1 MNPAKNPAINP
12 VHNFAANPQKDT
24 LRNDSKDG
32 RKREPGALVLVV
44 DDEEMVNELLVA
56 ALQFHG
62 FSVCSAANG
71 TDAMRTVEKQRPDL
85 VVLDV
90 NLPDFDGFEVCRRM
104 RAYGHNVP
112 VIFLTARN
120 ETASMQA
127 GFEQGGDDYLTK
139 PFRVDELVMR
149 IRAVLR
155 RTGKT
160 ETNHRLICGDLE
172 IDERAMIVTR
182 NATVI
187 NLSPTEYRMLVFLA
201 LNRNTVVSKYQI
213 LAEVWDDENDGATTL
228 VETYIGYLRRK
239 IDRDATPLLHTVR
252 GAGYVL
258 RASSLSGE
266 NP

>member
-1 MNPAKNPAINP
+1 MNPTNHSTGP
-12 VHNFAANPQKDT
+12 
-24 LRNDSKDG
+24 
-32 RKREPGALVLVV
+32 LVLVV

-71 TDAMRTVEKQRPDL
+71 TDAMRVVEKQRPNL

-90 NLPDFDGFEVCRRM
+90 NLPDIDGFEVCRRM
-104 RAYGHNVP
+104 RAYGHDVP

-120 ETASMQA
+120 ESASLQA

-139 PFRVDELVMR
+139 PFRVDELVVR

-155 RTGKT
+155 RTGHP
-160 ETNHRLICGDLE
+160 ETKHRLTCADLE
-172 IDERAMIVTR
+172 IDERAMVVSR
-182 NATVI
+182 GETVI
-187 NLSPTEYRMLVFLA
+187 NLSPTEYRLLA
-201 LNRNTVVSKYQI
+201 YLAVNQGTVVSKHQI
-213 LAEVWDDENDGATTL
+213 LYEVWDDANDGMTTL

-239 IDRDATPLLHTVR
+239 IDRNATPLVHTVR

-258 RASSLSGE
+258 RAPSVSPDKS
-266 NP
+266 

>member
-1 MNPAKNPAINP
+1 MSPSNSVSGPLI
-12 VHNFAANPQKDT
+12 
-24 LRNDSKDG
+24 
-32 RKREPGALVLVV
+32 LVV

-62 FSVCSAANG
+62 FAVCSAATG
-71 TDAMRTVEKQRPDL
+71 TEAMRAVELERPYL

-90 NLPDFDGFEVCRRM
+90 TLPDFDGFEVCRRM
-104 RAYGHNVP
+104 RAYGHDTP

-120 ETASMQA
+120 ESTSMQV
-127 GFEQGGDDYLTK
+127 GFERGGDDYLTK

-155 RTGKT
+155 RTGIPLQTHKQV
-160 ETNHRLICGDLE
+160 CADLE
-172 IDERAMIVTR
+172 IDERSMTVTR
-182 NATVI
+182 GTAVI
-187 NLSPTEYRMLVFLA
+187 NLSPTEYRLLAYLML
-201 LNRNTVVSKYQI
+201 NQRNVVSKQQI
-213 LAEVWDDENDGATTL
+213 LDEVWRDTNDGTTTL

-258 RASSLSGE
+258 RPPAASESAT
-266 NP
+266 

>member
-1 MNPAKNPAINP
+1 MSGS
-12 VHNFAANPQKDT
+12 QK
-24 LRNDSKDG
+24 LGGPR
-32 RKREPGALVLVV
+32 VLVV
-44 DDEEMVNELLVA
+44 DDDAMVNELLVA

-62 FSVCSAANG
+62 FSVVSAANG
-71 TDAMRTVEKQRPDL
+71 TEAMRAVENDQPNL

-104 RAYGHNVP
+104 RAYGHDTP

-120 ETASMQA
+120 ESSSLQT

-155 RTGKT
+155 RSGVS
-160 ETNHRLICGDLE
+160 EPIRRHECGDLVV
-172 IDERAMIVTR
+172 DEHSMEVSR
-182 NATVI
+182 NKTPI
-187 NLSPTEYRMLVFLA
+187 YLSPTEYRLLLFLIV
-201 LNRNTVVSKYQI
+201 NRNLVVSKAQI
-213 LAEVWDDENDGATTL
+213 LSAVWDDTNPGDSTL

-239 IDRDATPLLHTVR
+239 LDAQGTSVIHTVR

-258 RASSLSGE
+258 RAPSNSTGQS
-266 NP
+266 

>member
-1 MNPAKNPAINP
+1 MK
-12 VHNFAANPQKDT
+12 T
-24 LRNDSKDG
+24 LNDSA
-32 RKREPGALVLVV
+32 GALVLVV
-44 DDEEMVNELLVA
+44 DDEAMVNELLVA

-71 TDAMRTVEKQRPDL
+71 TEAMRVVEKERPNL

-104 RAYGHNVP
+104 RAYGHDVP

-120 ETASMQA
+120 ESASVET

-149 IRAVLR
+149 IRAILR
-155 RTGKT
+155 RTGRA
-160 ETNHRLICGDLE
+160 EASHRLVCADLE
-172 IDERAMIVTR
+172 IDERSMIVSRGGTE
-182 NATVI
+182 I
-187 NLSPTEYRMLVFLA
+187 NLSPTEYRMLAYLA
-201 LNRNTVVSKYQI
+201 ANRGTVVSKYQI
-213 LAEVWDDENDGATTL
+213 LSEVWGDANDGTTTL

-239 IDRDATPLLHTVR
+239 IDRDATPLIHTVR

-258 RASSLSGE
+258 RAPSASGE
-266 NP
+266 PA

>member
-1 MNPAKNPAINP
+1 MSAARRPASP
-12 VHNFAANPQKDT
+12 
-24 LRNDSKDG
+24 
-32 RKREPGALVLVV
+32 LVLVV
-44 DDEEMVNELLVA
+44 DDDAMVNELLVA

-62 FSVCSAANG
+62 FTVVSVATG
-71 TDAMRTVEKQRPDL
+71 GDAMRVVEHERPNL

-104 RAYGHNVP
+104 RAYGHDVP

-120 ETASMQA
+120 ESSSLQT

-155 RTGKT
+155 RSGSSGPVRR
-160 ETNHRLICGDLE
+160 HVCGDLVL
-172 IDERAMIVTR
+172 DEQSMEVSRNSVT
-182 NATVI
+182 V
-187 NLSPTEYRMLVFLA
+187 NLSPTEYRLLLYLIV
-201 LNRNTVVSKYQI
+201 NQNVVVSKSQI
-213 LAEVWDDENDGATTL
+213 LSAVWDDANAGDSTL

-239 IDRDATPLLHTVR
+239 LDTDGIPLIHTVR

-258 RASSLSGE
+258 KPPPATVHS
-266 NP
+266 P

>member
-1 MNPAKNPAINP
+1 MNR
-12 VHNFAANPQKDT
+12 AN
-24 LRNDSKDG
+24 N
-32 RKREPGALVLVV
+32 PGALVLVV
-44 DDEEMVNELLVA
+44 DDEGMVNELLVA

-71 TDAMRTVEKQRPDL
+71 TEAMRAVEKYRPNL

-104 RAYGHNVP
+104 RAYGHDVP

-120 ETASMQA
+120 ESDSMRA

-139 PFRVDELVMR
+139 PFRVDELVLR

-155 RTGKT
+155 RTGIV
-160 ETNHRLICGDLE
+160 ETDHRIVCGDLE
-172 IDERAMIVTR
+172 IDERSMVVSQGG
-182 NATVI
+182 TVI

-201 LNRNTVVSKYQI
+201 VNRNNVVSKYQI
-213 LAEVWDDENDGATTL
+213 LAEVWGDANDGTTTL

-239 IDRDATPLLHTVR
+239 LGAGSRLQTVR

-258 RASSLSGE
+258 RSPSATTE
-266 NP
+266 KP

>member
-1 MNPAKNPAINP
+1 MSPASRTPKSP
-12 VHNFAANPQKDT
+12 
-24 LRNDSKDG
+24 
-32 RKREPGALVLVV
+32 PGALVLVV
-44 DDEEMVNELLVA
+44 DDEAMVNELLVA

-71 TDAMRTVEKQRPDL
+71 TEAMRIVEKQRPDL

-104 RAYGHNVP
+104 RAYGHDVP

-120 ETASMQA
+120 ENASMQA
-127 GFEQGGDDYLTK
+127 GFDQGGDDYLTK

-155 RTGKT
+155 RTGKAQT
-160 ETNHRLICGDLE
+160 KNRLVCGDLE
-172 IDERAMIVTR
+172 IDEAAMIVTR
-182 NATVI
+182 RGKEI
-187 NLSPTEYRMLVFLA
+187 GLSPTEYRLLA
-201 LNRNTVVSKYQI
+201 YLATNRSTVVSKDQI
-213 LAEVWDDENDGATTL
+213 LYEVWDDANDGMTTL

-239 IDRDATPLLHTVR
+239 IDQNDEPLIHTVR

-258 RASSLSGE
+258 RPPSIASHK
-266 NP
+266 P

>member
-1 MNPAKNPAINP
+1 MNTPTNE
-12 VHNFAANPQKDT
+12 T
-24 LRNDSKDG
+24 
-32 RKREPGALVLVV
+32 GALVLVV

-71 TDAMRTVEKQRPDL
+71 TEAMRVVEKQRPHI

-104 RAYGHNVP
+104 RAYGHDVP

-120 ETASMQA
+120 ESASMQA
-127 GFEQGGDDYLTK
+127 GFERGGDDYVTK

-149 IRAVLR
+149 IRAILR
-155 RTGKT
+155 RTGTT
-160 ETNHRLICGDLE
+160 ETKHVLTCGDLE
-172 IDERAMIVTR
+172 IDKRSMVVLRAGKQIS
-182 NATVI
+182 
-187 NLSPTEYRMLVFLA
+187 LSPTEYRLLA
-201 LNRNTVVSKYQI
+201 YLAVNQNTVVSKYQI
-213 LAEVWDDENDGATTL
+213 LYEVWGDENDGTTTL

-239 IDRDATPLLHTVR
+239 IDRNALPLIHTVR

-258 RASSLSGE
+258 RPPTSSSE
-266 NP
+266 KT

>member
-1 MNPAKNPAINP
+1 MNEP
-12 VHNFAANPQKDT
+12 
-24 LRNDSKDG
+24 DSST
-32 RKREPGALVLVV
+32 GALILVV

-71 TDAMRTVEKQRPDL
+71 TDAMRLVEKERPNI

-104 RAYGHNVP
+104 RAYGHDVP

-120 ETASMQA
+120 ESASMRA

-139 PFRVDELVMR
+139 PFRVDELILR

-160 ETNHRLICGDLE
+160 ETRTRLVCADLE
-172 IDERAMIVTR
+172 IDERSMIVSRGGTE
-182 NATVI
+182 I
-187 NLSPTEYRMLVFLA
+187 SLSPTEYRLLIYLA
-201 LNRNTVVSKYQI
+201 VNQHSVVSKYQI
-213 LAEVWDDENDGATTL
+213 LYEVWGDMNDGETTL

-239 IDRDATPLLHTVR
+239 IDRDAVPLIHTVR

-258 RASSLSGE
+258 RPPSGAGSKS
-266 NP
+266 